1 MKCGR
6 RKRKRDDIAISQSLE
21 RIARKERER
30 ENERMKKRRRD
41 FKVKCQKKMIAQRV
55 EESELS
61 ATTRPLDKEHKRRVT
76 HVVFHLFFSFHSLLV
91 VKRIGDFER

>member
-30 ENERMKKRRRD
+30 ERERER
-41 FKVKCQKKMIAQRV
+41 
-55 EESELS
+55 
-61 ATTRPLDKEHKRRVT
+61 TRE
-76 HVVFHLFFSFHSLLV
+76 
-91 VKRIGDFER
+91 